1 MTAYQKGLAMP
12 ELKVFNFTHNFST
25 KGEGEY
31 FDLTDIVHKVVAE
44 SGIRNGLMHAFAP
57 HATGV
62 LILTENDPALLEDI
76 RSFIEKIVPRSS
88 DYRHPSNTHS
98 HLRSILFAPDRTIP
112 VVDGRAS
119 FGTWQSLLFLE
130 TDVHS
135 RRRSVIFQVIGVI

>member
-1 MTAYQKGLAMP
+1 MP
-12 ELKVFNFTHNFST
+12 DLKIFNFTHSFLT

-31 FDLTDIVHKVVAE
+31 FDLTDMVHRIVAMSE
-44 SGIRNGLMHAFAP
+44 IRNGLLHTFAP
-57 HATGV
+57 HTTGV

-76 RSFIEKIVPRSS
+76 RSFIEKVVPRSG
-88 DYRHPSNTHS
+88 DYRHPSNAHS

-135 RRRSVIFQVIGVI
+135 RRRSVIFQVIGEI